1 LPRGAAAHEG
11 AIDLLLTDVIMPG
24 KNGKELYDL
33 LKRERPGLKALF
45 MSGYSGDVIGRHGI
59 LGGEVQYLQKPFTA
73 ADLAREV
80 RRALGPRRTG
90 PATTAT
96 GKGNDLVPAGVSAS
110 AAGDLTGE
118 T

>member
-1 LPRGAAAHEG
+1 MLAAESADRCLEAAAAYEG

-33 LKRERPGLKALF
+33 LKRERPGLKVLF

-73 ADLAREV
+73 AALAQQV
-80 RRALGPRRTG
+80 RKALGG
-90 PATTAT
+90 
-96 GKGNDLVPAGVSAS
+96 
-110 AAGDLTGE
+110 
-118 T
+118 